1 MFGRRLLYWL
11 PALCW
16 ASMIFYMST
25 QTIHRVPWWW
35 FENADKVI
43 HFILFGTLS
52 VFVFFALRFGHGIGF
67 LAAALIAVLASSAY
81 GGSDEIHQL
90 YTAGRTSDLHDW
102 FADTLGACTV
112 FLFAFIP
119 QRKPPPAIVP
129 YGLRRM

>member
-1 MFGRRLLYWL
+1 MFGKRLLYWL
-11 PALCW
+11 PALSW

-25 QTIHRVPWWW
+25 KTIHRVPWWW

-52 VFVFFALRFGHGIGF
+52 VFVFFALKVGHQMRFA
-67 LAAALIAVLASSAY
+67 LAAVLAVVISSAY

-90 YTAGRTSDLHDW
+90 YTAGRTSDPRDW
-102 FADTLGACTV
+102 MADTLGACIV
-112 FLFAFIP
+112 FLFALIP
-119 QRKPPPAIVP
+119 QRKPPPTIVP